1 MQKIRPLSRQTLE
14 DKEMRNIRYNFLF
27 VLGLMFT
34 LGLTTAFAQN
44 NRRPKNTGT
53 LTVKTTPVAY
63 PVKVNNQLLGMSG
76 VDTPAEFYL
85 PPGMHQL
92 VVEGPNGK
100 NFSKE
105 IEIRKDV
112 KNCVC
117 LKIVEEVTTRACP
130 YNIRLDGP
138 ERVIEGDLITFV
150 STNSVTQGA
159 IPVNYNWTVS
169 PGNLNITSGLG
180 TSSITVDTK
189 GLGGQ
194 TITADLDVND
204 GVYDAACRQKISVP
218 TIVERL
224 PEPPK
229 PRRFDEFESSAF
241 DDDKARLDAFAIEL
255 QNNPD
260 SQGYIIMYQGTDKA
274 SERTR
279 KVEVLSKRTLDYL
292 VKSRGID
299 PRRIQIVNWG
309 TKAKTTYDLWIIPP
323 GAMPPVPQ

>member
-1 MQKIRPLSRQTLE
+1 
-14 DKEMRNIRYNFLF
+14 MRNIRYNFLF
-27 VLGLMFT
+27 VLGLMLTF
-34 LGLTTAFAQN
+34 GLTTAFAQN

-105 IEIRKDV
+105 IEIRRDV

-150 STNSVTQGA
+150 SMNSVTEGA
-159 IPVNYNWTVS
+159 VPVNYNWTVS
-169 PGNLNITSGLG
+169 PNNLKITSGLG

-189 GLGGQ
+189 GMGGQ
-194 TITADLDVND
+194 IITADLDVND
-204 GVYDAACRQKISVP
+204 GVYDANCRQKISVP

-260 SQGYIIMYQGTDKA
+260 SQGYIVMYQGMDKE
-274 SERTR
+274 SMRNR
-279 KVEVLSKRTLDYL
+279 KVDVLSKRTLDYL

-299 PRRIQIVNWG
+299 PRRIVITNWG
-309 TKAKTTYDLWIIPP
+309 TRPKTTYDLWVLPP

>member
-1 MQKIRPLSRQTLE
+1 
-14 DKEMRNIRYNFLF
+14 MRNIRYNFLF

-159 IPVNYNWTVS
+159 VPVNYNWTVS

-180 TSSITVDTK
+180 TPSITVDTK

-309 TKAKTTYDLWIIPP
+309 NRPRTTYDLWVVLP